1 MKTMPSFDELKA
13 LAESDPQAL
22 DALRIEMSEEIIV
35 SASDNMQPKLRA
47 QMSHI
52 NRVIASGKN
61 PNHVNALLMK
71 ELMRQFDRFSTAIN
85 DPAALTERNA
95 TVTTLHPK
103 RNSETVAVE
112 G

>member
-1 MKTMPSFDELKA
+1 MKTLPSFDELKT
-13 LAESDPQAL
+13 LAESDPHAL
-22 DALRIEMSEEIIV
+22 EALRLEMSEAIIE
-35 SASDNMQPKLRA
+35 SACKHMQPQLRA

-61 PNHVNALLMK
+61 PHHVNTLLMK
-71 ELMRQFDRFSTAIN
+71 ELMRQFDRFATAIN
-85 DPAALTERNA
+85 NPAALTERSA

-103 RNSETVAVE
+103 HNQATVAIE

>member
-1 MKTMPSFDELKA
+1 MKTLPSFDELKA
-13 LAESDPQAL
+13 LAEKDPQAL
-22 DALRIEMSEEIIV
+22 ETLRIEMSEEIIQ
-35 SASDNMQPKLRA
+35 SASESMQPKLRA

-52 NRVIASGKN
+52 NRVIETGKN

-71 ELMRQFDRFSTAIN
+71 ELMRQFDRFATAIN
-85 DPAALTERNA
+85 DPSALTEKSA

-103 RNSETVAVE
+103 QGRDSLAAE